1 MIVKSVNASNDK
13 LTEPMADIWSQV
25 PGKNLGLAPSPIA
38 ATQHISP
45 FMALKTDHG
54 TVSNVEL
61 RLAHNGKMIFARLRW
76 KNSRANT
83 LIKDLDDFSDG
94 AGIMFPLTP
103 NANAFAMGDEA
114 NPVNAWLWKA
124 DKEKPFDVY
133 ARGWGSSQRRSAE
146 ISGLGTK
153 AEYIDGFWHLVF
165 KRSLRTSLIGKE
177 LVNFTPKSTLGVAI
191 AIWDGGNKE
200 RAAQK
205 SFSGNW
211 EPIEIEP

>member
-1 MIVKSVNASNDK
+1 MKVKSVNSSDK
-13 LTEPMADIWSQV
+13 QLMKPMAEIWNQV
-25 PGKNLGLAPSPIA
+25 PGKDLGLAPSPLA

-45 FMALKTDHG
+45 FMALKSDHG
-54 TVSNVEL
+54 TVTNVEL
-61 RLAHNGKMIFARLRW
+61 KLAHNSKMMFARLRW
-76 KNSRANT
+76 KNAKANT
-83 LIKDLDDFSDG
+83 VIKDLDDFSDG
-94 AGIMFPLTP
+94 AGIMFPLSP
-103 NANAFAMGDEA
+103 NSNAFTMGDPA

-146 ISGLGTK
+146 VSGLESK
-153 AEYIDGFWHLVF
+153 AEYIDGHWHLVF

-211 EPIEIEP
+211 EPIEIEA